1 MLIRLDRVAK
11 FFGSKLIFKDVNLEL
26 QAGHI
31 LLLAGPNG
39 AGKSTLLKCVAG
51 LEQPS
56 SGTCENTVEDEHI
69 GYLGHQTFI
78 YPQLSALE
86 NLEFWSKLHGL
97 RMQQDDLTK
106 ALEKVGLAHVGHE
119 RAGRFSRGMAQ
130 RLSLARVFLPE
141 PRLLLLDEPDTG
153 LDKASCTLLFDR
165 IKSARDAGAGI
176 IWVSHRVERD
186 IALADEILEFGKH
199 KPAYYGAADVYAQ
212 EAGLC

>member
-11 FFGSKLIFKDVNLEL
+11 FFGNKLVFKDVSFALE
-26 QAGHI
+26 AGTI

-56 SGTCENTVEDEHI
+56 AGVCENNVPDVRV

-78 YPQLSALE
+78 YPQLSAME
-86 NLEFWSKLHGL
+86 NLEFWSSLHGMRL
-97 RMQQDDLTK
+97 DQEALLK
-106 ALEKVGLAHVGHE
+106 ALERVGLAHAAHE

-141 PRLLLLDEPDTG
+141 PGLLLLDEPDTG
-153 LDKASCTLLFDR
+153 LDKASCTLLFET
-165 IKSARDAGAGI
+165 ISAARDKGAGI

-186 IALADEILEFGKH
+186 IALADNILELGKS
-199 KPAYYGAADVYAQ
+199 KPAYYGPADVYAK
-212 EAGLC
+212 EAELC